1 MTEIADTYFDPDDV
15 GPRDSPILK
24 PMHINIRPSPPPE
37 VHPPPPISPEAGPD
51 GRRGEKRPKSRAC
64 QADAVLVGLMG
75 GGKRPDIAQY
85 AGNEA
90 LPSDEGEGDE
100 SPVRGTAVE
109 IPGRDISPGTAD
121 LDIAQ
126 MAVDMIKRTFPESR
140 NNSLGSTGE
149 ALEADQVPANGNAN
163 TKSQIQS
170 QAQDAIEI
178 ERARL
183 HSISHESYQNATVQ
197 GSSVEETHSTPPND
211 PGGLP
216 PMLHSPPQSG
226 STNSNGSQHIKLP
239 SIAESL
245 KQLVEDPLPNSNET
259 SYSQSPGR
267 SISRFPPGPGVTSPA
282 NSPNGLR
289 RDIMS
294 PSGPLFNQFSTNN
307 SRRLSTSEGRPY
319 GMTADYSSGSNAET
333 PSTDQSA
340 STPATMAIDRMSI
353 DGITNPQIGGFQCT
367 YPGCVAAPFQTQY
380 LLNSHAN
387 VHSSNRPHYCTVR
400 GCSRAEGGK
409 GFKRKNEMI
418 RHGLVHDSPGY
429 VCPFCPERE
438 HKYPRPD
445 NLQRHVRAHHTD
457 KDKDDPLLREVLAQ
471 RPEGPSKG
479 RRRRGGN

>member
-24 PMHINIRPSPPPE
+24 AMHINIRPSPPPE

-75 GGKRPDIAQY
+75 GGKRPDIARY

-100 SPVRGTAVE
+100 SPIRGTAVE
-109 IPGRDISPGTAD
+109 IPGRDIPPGTAD

-126 MAVDMIKRTFPESR
+126 KAVDMIKRTFPESR
-140 NNSLGSTGE
+140 NNSLGAAGE
-149 ALEADQVPANGNAN
+149 ALEANKVPANGNAN
-163 TKSQIQS
+163 TNS
-170 QAQDAIEI
+170 QAQDAIDI

-183 HSISHESYQNATVQ
+183 RSISHELYQNATVQ
-197 GSSVEETHSTPPND
+197 GSGIEETHSTPPND

-216 PMLHSPPQSG
+216 PMLHSSPQSG
-226 STNSNGSQHIKLP
+226 STNSNGCQHIKLP

-245 KQLVEDPLPNSNET
+245 KQLVEEPLPNPNEA

-267 SISRFPPGPGVTSPA
+267 SISRFPPGPGVASPG

-353 DGITNPQIGGFQCT
+353 DGITNPQIGGYQCT
-367 YPGCVAAPFQTQY
+367 YPGCLAAPFQTQ
-380 LLNSHAN
+380 
-387 VHSSNRPHYCTVR
+387 VR
-400 GCSRAEGGK
+400 TRLC
-409 GFKRKNEMI
+409 F
-418 RHGLVHDSPGY
+418 
-429 VCPFCPERE
+429 
-438 HKYPRPD
+438 
-445 NLQRHVRAHHTD
+445 
-457 KDKDDPLLREVLAQ
+457 
-471 RPEGPSKG
+471 
-479 RRRRGGN
+479 

>member
-1 MTEIADTYFDPDDV
+1 MTEIADTYFDPDDTL
-15 GPRDSPILK
+15 S
-24 PMHINIRPSPPPE
+24 SPE

-51 GRRGEKRPKSRAC
+51 GRRGEKWPKSRAC

-75 GGKRPDIAQY
+75 E
-85 AGNEA
+85 GNV
-90 LPSDEGEGDE
+90 LTL
-100 SPVRGTAVE
+100 R
-109 IPGRDISPGTAD
+109 AD

-126 MAVDMIKRTFPESR
+126 KAVDMIKRTFPESR
-140 NNSLGSTGE
+140 NNSLGAAGE
-149 ALEADQVPANGNAN
+149 ALEANKVPANGNAN
-163 TKSQIQS
+163 TNS
-170 QAQDAIEI
+170 QAQDAIDI

-183 HSISHESYQNATVQ
+183 RSISHELYQNATVQ
-197 GSSVEETHSTPPND
+197 GSGIEETHSTPPND

-216 PMLHSPPQSG
+216 PMLHSSPQSG
-226 STNSNGSQHIKLP
+226 STNSNGCQHIKLP

-245 KQLVEDPLPNSNET
+245 KQLVEEPLPNPNEA

-267 SISRFPPGPGVTSPA
+267 SISRFPPGPGVASPG

-340 STPATMAIDRMSI
+340 STPATMAIDLFIKFPCKCTFFQSTTLLYGKRM
-353 DGITNPQIGGFQCT
+353 FE
-367 YPGCVAAPFQTQY
+367 
-380 LLNSHAN
+380 
-387 VHSSNRPHYCTVR
+387 
-400 GCSRAEGGK
+400 SRGGK

-457 KDKDDPLLREVLAQ
+457 KDKDDPLLRGVLAQ

>member
-24 PMHINIRPSPPPE
+24 AMHINIRPSPPPE

-75 GGKRPDIAQY
+75 GGKRPDIARY

-100 SPVRGTAVE
+100 SPIRGTAVE
-109 IPGRDISPGTAD
+109 IPGRDIPPGTAD

-126 MAVDMIKRTFPESR
+126 KAVDMIKRTFPESR
-140 NNSLGSTGE
+140 NNSLGAAGE
-149 ALEADQVPANGNAN
+149 ALEANKVPANGNAN
-163 TKSQIQS
+163 TNS
-170 QAQDAIEI
+170 QAQDAIDI

-183 HSISHESYQNATVQ
+183 RSISHELYQNATVQ
-197 GSSVEETHSTPPND
+197 GSGIEETHSTPPND

-216 PMLHSPPQSG
+216 PMLHSSPQSG
-226 STNSNGSQHIKLP
+226 STNSNGCQHIKLP

-245 KQLVEDPLPNSNET
+245 KQLVEEPLPNPNEA

-267 SISRFPPGPGVTSPA
+267 SISRFPPGPGVASPG

-307 SRRLSTSEGRPY
+307 SRQLSTSEGRPY

-353 DGITNPQIGGFQCT
+353 DGITNPQIGGYQCT
-367 YPGCVAAPFQTQY
+367 YPGCLAAPFQTQ
-380 LLNSHAN
+380 
-387 VHSSNRPHYCTVR
+387 VR
-400 GCSRAEGGK
+400 TRLC
-409 GFKRKNEMI
+409 F
-418 RHGLVHDSPGY
+418 
-429 VCPFCPERE
+429 
-438 HKYPRPD
+438 
-445 NLQRHVRAHHTD
+445 
-457 KDKDDPLLREVLAQ
+457 
-471 RPEGPSKG
+471 
-479 RRRRGGN
+479 

>member
-24 PMHINIRPSPPPE
+24 AMHINIRPSPPPE

-51 GRRGEKRPKSRAC
+51 GRRGEKWPKSRAC

-75 GGKRPDIAQY
+75 GGKRPDIARY

-100 SPVRGTAVE
+100 SPIRGTAVE
-109 IPGRDISPGTAD
+109 IPGRDIPPGTAD

-126 MAVDMIKRTFPESR
+126 KAVDMIKRTFPESR
-140 NNSLGSTGE
+140 NNSLGAAGE
-149 ALEADQVPANGNAN
+149 ALEANKVPANGNAN
-163 TKSQIQS
+163 TNS
-170 QAQDAIEI
+170 QAQDAIDI

-183 HSISHESYQNATVQ
+183 RSISHELYQNATVQ
-197 GSSVEETHSTPPND
+197 GSGIEETHSTPPND

-216 PMLHSPPQSG
+216 PMLHSSPQSG
-226 STNSNGSQHIKLP
+226 STNSNGCQHIKLP

-245 KQLVEDPLPNSNET
+245 KQLVEEPLPNPNEA

-267 SISRFPPGPGVTSPA
+267 SISRFPPGPGVASPG

-353 DGITNPQIGGFQCT
+353 DGITNPQIGGYQCT
-367 YPGCVAAPFQTQY
+367 YPGCLAAPFQTQ
-380 LLNSHAN
+380 
-387 VHSSNRPHYCTVR
+387 VR
-400 GCSRAEGGK
+400 TRLC
-409 GFKRKNEMI
+409 F
-418 RHGLVHDSPGY
+418 
-429 VCPFCPERE
+429 
-438 HKYPRPD
+438 
-445 NLQRHVRAHHTD
+445 
-457 KDKDDPLLREVLAQ
+457 
-471 RPEGPSKG
+471 
-479 RRRRGGN
+479 

>member
-1 MTEIADTYFDPDDV
+1 MTEIADTYFDPDDTL
-15 GPRDSPILK
+15 S
-24 PMHINIRPSPPPE
+24 SPE

-75 GGKRPDIAQY
+75 EGKRPDIARY

-100 SPVRGTAVE
+100 SPIRGTAVE
-109 IPGRDISPGTAD
+109 IPGRDIPPGTAD

-126 MAVDMIKRTFPESR
+126 KAVDMIKRTFPESR
-140 NNSLGSTGE
+140 NNSLGAAGE
-149 ALEADQVPANGNAN
+149 ALEANKVPANGNAN
-163 TKSQIQS
+163 TNS
-170 QAQDAIEI
+170 QAQDAIDI

-183 HSISHESYQNATVQ
+183 RSISHELYQNATVQ
-197 GSSVEETHSTPPND
+197 GSGIEETHSTPPND

-216 PMLHSPPQSG
+216 PMLHSSPQSG
-226 STNSNGSQHIKLP
+226 STNSNGCQHIKLP

-245 KQLVEDPLPNSNET
+245 KQLVEEPLPNPNEA

-267 SISRFPPGPGVTSPA
+267 SISRFPPGPGVASPG

-307 SRRLSTSEGRPY
+307 SRQLSTSEGRPY

-340 STPATMAIDRMSI
+340 STPATMAIDLFIKFPCKCTFFQSTTLLYGKRM
-353 DGITNPQIGGFQCT
+353 FE
-367 YPGCVAAPFQTQY
+367 
-380 LLNSHAN
+380 
-387 VHSSNRPHYCTVR
+387 
-400 GCSRAEGGK
+400 SRGGK

-445 NLQRHVRAHHTD
+445 NLQSENRHVRAHHTD
-457 KDKDDPLLREVLAQ
+457 KDKDDPLLRGVLAQ